1 MRDVQDEQ
9 IEQSMHT
16 QRDAHVAIHTET
28 YDIDEDALGTNLP
41 KHYYRSA
48 GFIGTVI
55 ALCLGNISNYLGW
68 VMPSNSL
75 TLINENLGPS
85 PNITW
90 VAISYT
96 LGLSIGFLIVGR
108 LSDIFGRRWFFIGG
122 NSFALIGAIVSGT
135 ATSVEAII
143 GGEVLGGL
151 AGAVQISFT
160 VAIAELVPNKHR
172 PLWIS
177 GIFFSSFEIACFG
190 PVIAQK
196 LVTNTAAGWRWSF
209 YLDIIVAGLAVV
221 LFYFFYHPPNFQL
234 LHKNRSRMEQLK
246 RMDFVGL
253 VLFIG
258 GLAVFLI
265 GLNWGSGIYPWKSAQ
280 VISTIVVGAVAL
292 VAFVLYDTYV
302 HQGDP
307 LMPIH
312 LFKSR
317 GYLAMVITAMVGS
330 CVYYSMNVLW
340 PQQVAYLFPGSTTHN
355 GWLAC
360 IVGSSCL
367 LGQIVGGGLCK
378 WIPKSRYILIISC
391 LSLTVFSAAMVSLTP
406 GDETKGIALMFMAC
420 FSVGIIET
428 CSLSLAPL
436 ACASEDLGAALGAL
450 GSIRSAGASVATAIY
465 STILSNKLGKFV
477 PEYVTPAAL
486 SAGLPESS
494 LADLY
499 TNLTAGTL
507 AKTPGINAQIIA
519 AVSAADSSAAAQAFK
534 YVWYAVI
541 AFAVLA
547 LVAACLTINYG
558 EYLTDE
564 VARKMHGATVGDKE
578 GDNVVNEKVADFE
591 SKEGSVDGRQEI
603 PEVK

>member
-1 MRDVQDEQ
+1 MREVRDEQ
-9 IEQSMHT
+9 IEQASHT
-16 QRDAHVAIHTET
+16 HQDAHVAIHTDT

-41 KHYYRSA
+41 KHYYRSP
-48 GFIGTVI
+48 GFIGTVT

-75 TLINENLGPS
+75 ALINEDLGPS
-85 PNITW
+85 ANITW

-96 LGLSIGFLIVGR
+96 LGLSVGFLLVGR

-122 NSFALIGAIVSGT
+122 NAFALIGAIVAAT
-135 ATSVEAII
+135 AKSVGAII

-172 PLWIS
+172 PLWLS

-190 PVIAQK
+190 PVIAQSF
-196 LVTNTAAGWRWSF
+196 VTGTAAGWRWSF
-209 YLDIIVAGLAVV
+209 YLNIIVAGLATI
-221 LFYFFYHPPNFQL
+221 LFYFFYHPPSFHL
-234 LHKNRSRMEQLK
+234 LHKNRSRMEQFK
-246 RMDFVGL
+246 RLDFLGL
-253 VLFIG
+253 VLFTG

-265 GLNWGSGIYPWKSAQ
+265 GLNWGGSSYPWKSAE
-280 VISTIVVGAVAL
+280 VVATIVVGGVVL
-292 VAFVLYDTYV
+292 VTFVLYDGLF
-302 HQGDP
+302 HPGDP
-307 LMPIH
+307 LMPLH

-340 PQQVAYLFPGSTTHN
+340 PQQIAYLFPGTSTHN

-360 IVGSSCL
+360 VVGASCL

-378 WIPKSRYILIISC
+378 VIPKTRYLLICSC
-391 LSLTVFSAAMVSLTP
+391 LALLAFSAAMVSIRP
-406 GDETKGIALMFMAC
+406 GNESAGVGLMFMAC
-420 FSVGIIET
+420 FSVGIIEI
-428 CSLSLAPL
+428 CSLALAPL

-477 PEYVTPAAL
+477 PEYVTPAAV

-494 LADLY
+494 LPVLY

-507 AKTPGINAQIIA
+507 SKVPGINANIIS
-519 AVSAADSSAAAQAFK
+519 AVTTANANAAAESFK

-547 LVAACLTINYG
+547 VVAASLTIDYG
-558 EYLTDE
+558 EYLTDD
-564 VARKMHGATVGDKE
+564 VARKMHGATVGDIHKD
-578 GDNVVNEKVADFE
+578 GVVGEKTVDLDSRAE
-591 SKEGSVDGRQEI
+591 SVNGQAVPEI
-603 PEVK
+603 R